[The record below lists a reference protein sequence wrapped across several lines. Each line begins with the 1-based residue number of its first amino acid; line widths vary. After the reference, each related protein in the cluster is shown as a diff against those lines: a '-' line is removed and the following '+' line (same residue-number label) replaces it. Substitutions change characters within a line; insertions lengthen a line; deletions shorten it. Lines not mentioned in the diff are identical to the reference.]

1 MKTLWHR
8 NVRHMQCVSLSIL
21 FDMTIPI
28 ESNASRSSFSI
39 RFISIERTRETETIT
54 NDLMENALEISIK
67 EELINFMLILKIFHN
82 VPILFQCE

>member
-1 MKTLWHR
+1 
-8 NVRHMQCVSLSIL
+8 MQCVSLSIL

-28 ESNASRSSFSI
+28 GSNASRSSFSI

-67 EELINFMLILKIFHN
+67 EELINFVN
-82 VPILFQCE
+82 T